1 MFDGPFDVFALI
13 IAIVAFLIAI
23 KASSQ
28 AAELRRRLNGLEERF
43 YAQRPVQPPPLM
55 PVQEQA
61 PTSATMA
68 AEPPPLAPESEPAPP
83 PPVTEQASPPPLAA
97 SVSADAPP
105 PLPADAP
112 DSREPGFEEQL
123 GTRWVVWIGGLALAL
138 GGFFMVRYS
147 IEAGL
152 LGPGVRVF
160 LGGLF
165 AAALLGAGEWT
176 RRKESIS
183 NIAALP
189 IANIPAIL
197 TAAGT
202 AVAFATI
209 YAAYALYGFLVP
221 ATAFVLLGIVAMCTL
236 AAALLHGP
244 ALAGLG
250 VVGAFVTPV
259 LVSSG
264 KPDYWALYVYL
275 AVVTAASFGLA
286 RIRLWRWLAV
296 TTIAFAVLWLFPGLD
311 AEQVQVAPHA
321 FHVIAGFVL
330 AALLVVC
337 GFMFGP
343 AIEDGEIEPISSG
356 SLGAYLFGAM
366 LIVLSSAHA
375 DLALIA
381 FALLV
386 GGTLLVAWRAPAAT
400 GALGAAA
407 ATVFIVF
414 AEWAVRANPDML
426 VLPGGAMSG
435 VGPSAT
441 DSSVTLHLVTAAIFA
456 AGFGIAG
463 FLAQGRSNSAIIPVV
478 WSAAAVAT
486 PIAILV
492 ALYAR
497 IAHLDRSIPFAI
509 LAVLLA
515 AAFGAATEALTRRET
530 RPGTM
535 IATALFATGTLGALA
550 LALTFA
556 LEKGWLTIALALMS
570 LGTAWI
576 SLQRPIPFL
585 RWLAAIFAGLVTA
598 RIAYDPRIVGDAV
611 GTTPIFNWLLWGY
624 GLPAASFWGASIFL
638 RRRADDPPLRMVET
652 AAILFTAL
660 LAFMEIRHLATN
672 GRMTSPPSLLEF
684 ALQVCVTLAMAIGLE
699 RLRLRSHS
707 IVHNVGAVV
716 LTAIAGFISVFG
728 LLILENPM
736 LLSSVNV
743 GGLVFNLLLLGYAL
757 PAVLMLLLSYAVA
770 GHRSV
775 AYANTIAGGALVF
788 ALSYVTLEIRRF
800 YHGPVLLYGGTTS
813 AEQYTY
819 SIGWLAFG
827 VALLGV
833 GILVNSERARLA
845 SAAVIALTILK
856 AFAVDVWTLTGV
868 YRALSF
874 MCLGVVLV
882 AIGWLYQRILFRRQV
897 VPPPA
902 PQPNV

>member
-28 AAELRRRLNGLEERF
+28 AAELRRRLSSLEEMF
-43 YAQRPVQPPPLM
+43 YAQRQVQPPPLM
-55 PVQEQA
+55 PAPVQTEA
-61 PTSATMA
+61 PATA
-68 AEPPPLAPESEPAPP
+68 PAEPPPLAPEPEVAPP
-83 PPVTEQASPPPLAA
+83 PPAAADVSPPPFETGLEAG
-97 SVSADAPP
+97 APP
-105 PLPADAP
+105 PLPAPA
-112 DSREPGFEEQL
+112 RGFEERL

-165 AAALLGAGEWT
+165 ALALLGAGEWT
-176 RRKESIS
+176 RRKEAISSIQ
-183 NIAALP
+183 ALP

-221 ATAFVLLGIVAMCTL
+221 ATAFVLLGLVALGTL

-250 VVGAFVTPV
+250 VVGAFVTPI

-264 KPDYWALYVYL
+264 KPDYWALYIYL
-275 AVVTAASFGLA
+275 AIVTAASFGLA

-296 TTIAFAVLWLFPGLD
+296 TTIVFAVLWIFPGLD
-311 AEQVQVAPHA
+311 AAELQVAPHA

-343 AIEDGEIEPISSG
+343 GIEDGEIEPVSS
-356 SLGAYLFGAM
+356 SALGAYLFGAM
-366 LIVLSSAHA
+366 LIVLSSSHA

-381 FALLV
+381 FTLLV
-386 GGTLLVAWRAPAAT
+386 AGTLFVAWRAPAAT

-426 VLPGGAMSG
+426 VLPGGPMPG
-435 VGPSAT
+435 IGPTAT
-441 DSSVTLHLVTAAIFA
+441 DGAVTLHLVTAAIFA

-478 WSAAAVAT
+478 WSAAGVAT

-530 RPGTM
+530 RPGVA
-535 IATALFATGTLGALA
+535 ISTALFATGTLGALA

-576 SLQRPIPFL
+576 SMQRPIPFL
-585 RWLAAIFAGLVTA
+585 RWLAAIFAALVTA

-611 GTTPIFNWLLWGY
+611 GTTPILNWLLWGY
-624 GLPAASFWGASIFL
+624 GLPALSFW
-638 RRRADDPPLRMVET
+638 
-652 AAILFTAL
+652 AA
-660 LAFMEIRHLATN
+660 
-672 GRMTSPPSLLEF
+672 
-684 ALQVCVTLAMAIGLE
+684 
-699 RLRLRSHS
+699 
-707 IVHNVGAVV
+707 
-716 LTAIAGFISVFG
+716 SVFPCG
-728 LLILENPM
+728 SVKIPRVWSLETP
-736 LLSSVNV
+736 
-743 GGLVFNLLLLGYAL
+743 
-757 PAVLMLLLSYAVA
+757 P
-770 GHRSV
+770 
-775 AYANTIAGGALVF
+775 
-788 ALSYVTLEIRRF
+788 
-800 YHGPVLLYGGTTS
+800 P
-813 AEQYTY
+813 
-819 SIGWLAFG
+819 
-827 VALLGV
+827 
-833 GILVNSERARLA
+833 
-845 SAAVIALTILK
+845 
-856 AFAVDVWTLTGV
+856 DD
-868 YRALSF
+868 
-874 MCLGVVLV
+874 
-882 AIGWLYQRILFRRQV
+882 RRQRR
-897 VPPPA
+897 
-902 PQPNV
+902 